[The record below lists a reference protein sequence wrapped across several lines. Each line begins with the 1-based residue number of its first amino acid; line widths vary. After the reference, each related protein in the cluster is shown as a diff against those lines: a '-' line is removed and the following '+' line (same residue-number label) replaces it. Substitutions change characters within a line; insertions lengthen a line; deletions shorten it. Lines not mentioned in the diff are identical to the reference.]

1 MKRRTQNATRVIYCF
16 LRKSDS
22 KYVFCDLLRL
32 NTSSHPLHKTPNN
45 TTPPH
50 APTSSQRMCTTSLC
64 VPGSPYAN
72 WSQSPNLLNSAK
84 LHKVFQNFVVPWK
97 IDIKI
102 SKSNSIIRRTRRD
115 ASNGVSVRVANAN
128 LMTNGSFPPAVGIY
142 PRPSKISIDMVTE
155 VPLVTAGHAKICM
168 RFSVSA

>member
-1 MKRRTQNATRVIYCF
+1 MWLSDGILFCAQRHHTSPISPSAVTTHSWTMKRRTQNATRVIYCF

-102 SKSNSIIRRTRRD
+102 
-115 ASNGVSVRVANAN
+115 
-128 LMTNGSFPPAVGIY
+128 
-142 PRPSKISIDMVTE
+142 
-155 VPLVTAGHAKICM
+155 
-168 RFSVSA
+168 

>member
-1 MKRRTQNATRVIYCF
+1 MEKHKKSNTCIVTNSYVGWYVTQRWNTFLRSETPHLPHLSKRSETHSWTMKRRTQNATRVIYCF

-64 VPGSPYAN
+64 VPGSPYTN
-72 WSQSPNLLNSAK
+72 RSQSPNLLNSAK

-102 SKSNSIIRRTRRD
+102 
-115 ASNGVSVRVANAN
+115 
-128 LMTNGSFPPAVGIY
+128 
-142 PRPSKISIDMVTE
+142 
-155 VPLVTAGHAKICM
+155 
-168 RFSVSA
+168 